1 LNCVFKD
8 CDVFEALCNPHEDDS
23 FGIPQLAQDA
33 LALKVSVDFVAE
45 IAAMPEPASSA
56 AYAAFYSTSEGIDG
70 CQAAHKGQA
79 QLGRLHDIDL
89 TYGEVQFCPFHYVLT
104 MLAQP
109 SDGEQFVDLG
119 SGTGRAVVAAALA
132 FSGLHQC
139 FGIEIVPTL
148 CNASRFATERATAS
162 GCPIAKFELH
172 ECDFRTI
179 LGRRVLHLFGYP
191 PCVWP
196 KTLFVHSSQKL

>member
-89 TYGEVQFCPFHYVLT
+89 TYREVPFFHFI
-104 MLAQP
+104 M
-109 SDGEQFVDLG
+109 
-119 SGTGRAVVAAALA
+119 
-132 FSGLHQC
+132 C
-139 FGIEIVPTL
+139 
-148 CNASRFATERATAS
+148 
-162 GCPIAKFELH
+162 
-172 ECDFRTI
+172 
-179 LGRRVLHLFGYP
+179 
-191 PCVWP
+191 
-196 KTLFVHSSQKL
+196 